1 MSGTKAQQDFKKQ
14 VDDISVLYD
23 FTASERRS
31 YHVPDKIID
40 EIEAAR
46 QIVMNDKTPTAEQRA
61 SLSKAHR
68 DLIMVPDMSITYS
81 GVPPLEFWGRRSP
94 WTWSIGFLSVVPAVI
109 LLWEVNRAPGAF
121 VWHSP
126 LIYAAIS
133 ALLIWVLFVFTG
145 VVTDRKLSRLI
156 GTCYAFTLGAVV
168 LSLTPFMFK
177 GDYISAPGAP
187 ISFLRGC
194 AMASDTTIPIQA
206 RCASPPA
213 ENSQWVVNFGG
224 IATRQGS
231 ETLEPVPASASA
243 PAPVLSVTLEPV
255 PASAPA
261 PMHLYTITGGLVV
274 PLYIIVLALI
284 GSAISMTRRVPE
296 YQRRAMS
303 VQDPLSNSEAR
314 EKLVFQMMQVISA
327 PLIAVTAFAIV
338 RPASISEA
346 VVVGFGSGFA
356 SEPILLMIRGLV
368 EKISPAPS
376 APAGSVAVKI
386 TPSTSTP
393 KPGETFALIAQV
405 TGAPNT
411 TVTWHL
417 DPTDPSSG
425 TITSAGIYTAPQSVA
440 AERDVTVTAT
450 STADRNQLGTAVI
463 KLAPPPIAL
472 ATSSVSVTMKPN
484 EKRRFTATL
493 PGAPAAGVTWTL
505 EPNTAASGTLDK
517 GDYKAPAT
525 APGSPVTI
533 AATTA
538 NGAIVSASV
547 TIAV

>member
-1 MSGTKAQQDFKKQ
+1 
-14 VDDISVLYD
+14 
-23 FTASERRS
+23 
-31 YHVPDKIID
+31 
-40 EIEAAR
+40 
-46 QIVMNDKTPTAEQRA
+46 
-61 SLSKAHR
+61 
-68 DLIMVPDMSITYS
+68 
-81 GVPPLEFWGRRSP
+81 
-94 WTWSIGFLSVVPAVI
+94 
-109 LLWEVNRAPGAF
+109 
-121 VWHSP
+121 
-126 LIYAAIS
+126 
-133 ALLIWVLFVFTG
+133 
-145 VVTDRKLSRLI
+145 
-156 GTCYAFTLGAVV
+156 
-168 LSLTPFMFK
+168 
-177 GDYISAPGAP
+177 
-187 ISFLRGC
+187 
-194 AMASDTTIPIQA
+194 MASDTTIPSQA

-231 ETLEPVPASASA
+231 ETPVPASASA
-243 PAPVLSVTLEPV
+243 QAPVL
-255 PASAPA
+255 
-261 PMHLYTITGGLVV
+261 LYKITGGLVV

-338 RPASISEA
+338 KPASISEA

-376 APAGSVAVKI
+376 APASAVAVKV